1 MHSSDIA
8 SISFAT
14 TRLHEGYAIPEVDA
28 FVSSVR
34 KAMEKWEAGQV
45 GGLAAAD
52 IMQARFTPIKFFK
65 GYNEIEVDD
74 FLDEV
79 AETFSAY
86 ETGTPPTT

>member
-14 TRLHEGYAIPEVDA
+14 TRLHEGYAIPEVDE
-28 FVSSVR
+28 FVKSVR
-34 KAMEKWEAGQV
+34 KAMEKWEAGLA

-65 GYNEIEVDD
+65 GYNENQVDD
-74 FLDEV
+74 FLDEA

-86 ETGTPPTT
+86 ETGTRPAT